1 MSANEGHPIIAEQ
14 GILHVPGNYQPIHL
28 EDTVGAVFLGI
39 LALILLIGWI
49 RSEARYRK
57 LRMASEMNVGN
68 RMLDHR

>member
-1 MSANEGHPIIAEQ
+1 MSAYEGHPVIAEQ

-28 EDTVGAVFLGI
+28 EDTVGTIFLGF

-57 LRMASEMNVGN
+57 LSLAGEMNVGN